1 MASQGQGWTM
11 NLCKAGKL
19 GLAVLLLV
27 IEVTDSLHIEDVFI
41 PMYPTQNQ
49 TITMDCVYKLSEG
62 EYVDSIKWYK
72 DNEEFYRILPNPHRE
87 RDKVVIFK
95 KPGINLDRQNS
106 GLLKA
111 GTHQLVLK
119 NLTLNATGRYMC
131 QITESKPPFH
141 TAQMEKN
148 MHVIIPPDSGPEIH
162 SLGKAYTVD
171 TVIDVLCTSGKSY
184 PAPRL
189 DFFINDKPV
198 GEHFITRY
206 PNQTFINGLQTASI
220 GLQYPVKAKNIIS
233 DDMSQLSIKCRAK
246 IWDAYWQ
253 SVVQKTTFKRLGRM
267 LESRSNG
274 VPTKG
279 ASHPIHF
286 AGMTMVISILMV
298 HYHLLP
304 LFEGNPHHLALNDR
318 R

>member
-106 GLLKA
+106 GVSRFNSRTQTR
-111 GTHQLVLK
+111 GNIRTRR
-119 NLTLNATGRYMC
+119 GR
-131 QITESKPPFH
+131 ES
-141 TAQMEKN
+141 T
-148 MHVIIPPDSGPEIH
+148 
-162 SLGKAYTVD
+162 
-171 TVIDVLCTSGKSY
+171 TS
-184 PAPRL
+184 
-189 DFFINDKPV
+189 
-198 GEHFITRY
+198 
-206 PNQTFINGLQTASI
+206 
-220 GLQYPVKAKNIIS
+220 
-233 DDMSQLSIKCRAK
+233 
-246 IWDAYWQ
+246 
-253 SVVQKTTFKRLGRM
+253 
-267 LESRSNG
+267 
-274 VPTKG
+274 
-279 ASHPIHF
+279 
-286 AGMTMVISILMV
+286 
-298 HYHLLP
+298 
-304 LFEGNPHHLALNDR
+304 
-318 R
+318 